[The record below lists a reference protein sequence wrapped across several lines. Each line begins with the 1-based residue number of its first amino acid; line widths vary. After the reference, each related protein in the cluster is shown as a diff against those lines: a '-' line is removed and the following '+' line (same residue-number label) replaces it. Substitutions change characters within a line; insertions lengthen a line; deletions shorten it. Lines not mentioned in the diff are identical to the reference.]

1 MTRDLFGELPP
12 PSSPA
17 ARTAI
22 KTTPAAPRQRPPP
35 EPLPPG
41 SLVAFEPSGALPK
54 YSGRCRG
61 GPTDG
66 LMLYHGEP
74 IFMVAERLGR
84 RITYCGPPADGI
96 TLSWYHF
103 VGGEWVLHS
112 TEEPPRKEP

>member
-1 MTRDLFGELPP
+1 
-12 PSSPA
+12 
-17 ARTAI
+17 
-22 KTTPAAPRQRPPP
+22 
-35 EPLPPG
+35 
-41 SLVAFEPSGALPK
+41 
-54 YSGRCRG
+54 
-61 GPTDG
+61 
-66 LMLYHGEP
+66 MLYHGEP